1 MIMMTTT
8 TIMTTTS
15 AAAAASAAAERTSVF
30 GHRKVGFRRRI
41 SAIETSDFGHRK
53 VGFRPS
59 KTTIGNGGGGGGRE
73 RRRPAAIDP
82 SRARLP
88 PRARWSRHPAGHV
101 PSPSVHV
108 PRTVVTV
115 CHAPDRSCPSSVTSP
130 DRSCPPVDTSLA
142 SHVLGRPRPW
152 SVTSP
157 RTDGGR
163 GRYNP
168 AGRPSPGD
176 VIGQGGGMMRCK
188 DPVPFEG
195 YVSYTYV

>member
-1 MIMMTTT
+1 MPSLYHYCVKNYVIALPSATTMIMMTTT

-15 AAAAASAAAERTSVF
+15 AAAAASAAAERTSV
-30 GHRKVGFRRRI
+30 
-41 SAIETSDFGHRK
+41 FGHRK

-130 DRSCPPVDTSLA
+130 DRTCPPVDTSLA

-157 RTDGGR
+157 RTDGGVDGTIR
-163 GRYNP
+163 P
-168 AGRPSPGD
+168 AGRLPG
-176 VIGQGGGMMRCK
+176 
-188 DPVPFEG
+188 
-195 YVSYTYV
+195 T